1 MRLLLDTHIFIWWD
15 SNPAQLSSQIRAL
28 REDTD
33 NNLILSVAS
42 VWKMQIKQQFGRLSL
57 RLPLAE
63 LIQSQRDHNSLEILA
78 VNLEHVLFLEN
89 LPSHHK
95 DPFDRLLIA
104 QARVE
109 NTKLVS
115 FDPVFKQY
123 SVELLS

>member
-15 SNPAQLSSQIRAL
+15 SNPAQLSSQVRTL
-28 REDTD
+28 CEDPD

-42 VWKMQIKQQFGRLSL
+42 VWEMQIKQQFGKLSL

-63 LIQSQRDHNSLEILA
+63 LIQSQRDHNGLEILA
-78 VNLEHVLFLEN
+78 VSLEHALFLEN

-115 FDPVFKQY
+115 ADPVFKQY

>member
-15 SNPAQLSSQIRAL
+15 SNPAQLSSQIKAL
-28 REDTD
+28 CEDTD

-42 VWKMQIKQQFGRLSL
+42 VWEMQIKQQFGKLSL

-63 LIQSQRDHNSLEILA
+63 LIQSQRDHNGLEILG
-78 VNLEHVLFLEN
+78 VSLEHVLFLEN
-89 LPSHHK
+89 LPSYHK

-115 FDPVFKQY
+115 ADPVFKQY
-123 SVELLS
+123 SVDLLS